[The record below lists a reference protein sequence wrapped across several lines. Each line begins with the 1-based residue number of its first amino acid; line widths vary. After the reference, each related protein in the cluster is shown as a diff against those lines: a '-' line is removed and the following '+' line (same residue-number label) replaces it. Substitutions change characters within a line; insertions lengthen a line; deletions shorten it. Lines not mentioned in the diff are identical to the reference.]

1 MLAIHSILLLLVVSL
16 CSARSGS
23 NRECA
28 QDVVDFATKVEK
40 SSVVVY
46 GKTMA
51 KIMNNGSDS
60 VFYVFF
66 QVDCILKG
74 PATLRQ
80 INILNAGNDA
90 EEQSSRATNERRH
103 V

>member
-1 MLAIHSILLLLVVSL
+1 MLAIRSILLLLVVTFCYGKL
-16 CSARSGS
+16 GS
-23 NRECA
+23 DRQCD

-80 INILNAGNDA
+80 INILDAGNYA
-90 EEQSSRATNERRH
+90 ERHRSRATNT
-103 V
+103 